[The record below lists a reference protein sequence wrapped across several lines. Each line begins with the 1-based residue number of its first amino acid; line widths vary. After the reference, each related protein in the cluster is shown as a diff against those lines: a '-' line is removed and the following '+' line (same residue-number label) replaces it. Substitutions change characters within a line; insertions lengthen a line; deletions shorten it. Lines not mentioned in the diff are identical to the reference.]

1 MRLKVIG
8 IALICLSLNLNATC
22 PAKLDGTYTITA
34 IEYNNVT
41 IFDQSTQ
48 TDKIVAGQVVHNI
61 FIGKLVN
68 NTLTLTKYWHAEP
81 DNPVMDRTQNIKDKP
96 GEYVAVLNYNRTDC
110 TATNTSIPAFFV
122 IKDNGNTIEGIRGGE
137 VGDLV
142 TTFYKFSK
150 Q

>member
-8 IALICLSLNLNATC
+8 IALTCLSLNLNAAC

-61 FIGKLVN
+61 FTGKIVN

-81 DNPVMDRTQNIKDKP
+81 DNPVMDRTQDIKSKP
-96 GEYVAVLNYNRTDC
+96 ELSLNVLNYNRADC
-110 TATNTSIPAFFV
+110 TATNTSFPAFFV
-122 IKDNGNTIEGIRGGE
+122 IKDNGNTIEGIKGGSD
-137 VGDLV
+137 GDLA
-142 TTFYKFSK
+142 TTFFKFSK